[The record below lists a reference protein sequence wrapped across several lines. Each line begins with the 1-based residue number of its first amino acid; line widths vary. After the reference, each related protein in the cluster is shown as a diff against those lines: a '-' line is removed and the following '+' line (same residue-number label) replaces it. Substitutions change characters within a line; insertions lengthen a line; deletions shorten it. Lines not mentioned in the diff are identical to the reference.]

1 MYIKAYLAELDNN
14 FEIKDIL
21 DESDYIEGTNLD
33 IRNLTVYTY
42 YEINNTVYSLIFELD
57 EESLKSGIK
66 LEYLKEKTNKKLE
79 LKEYNGKR
87 YFVDITDETEKNK
100 KDYATAGYKTI
111 NVIDSNGIIIEAIDI
126 KVLSSSLKYHDYLD
140 MINDLIKIKKNIIY
154 DEDKKVY
161 VGINKNTFEDQEEY
175 IREVEKIYK
184 LAKRIFDNPKMGLKK
199 KFASENINNIKKF
212 SPKTIMKKELYPFKT
227 TYTVEKIEDD
237 INIYE
242 NRIIK
247 YSLERIL
254 YKLSNLNNDNE
265 RYINHEENKIKTL
278 KSKFSNKEIER
289 YLKII
294 SKEKEKNR
302 NLKELEF
309 NIVINTDDKGEKEE
323 NVGNIEYNKFK
334 GKFVLKRESFKLF
347 EKDKIFFENNI
358 NEGTRI
364 VEHNGESIVNNIY
377 KTRYFSFI
385 YETDEIKKIKYVYD
399 ALMNNKGVL
408 KFKIYGDIEASRNKN
423 NHDIVKI
430 IFKDIKSIS
439 RVNKFNK
446 FEKIMPENDID
457 DLIFMISKMDVSLI
471 NMDYIHSVFRK
482 EDTFFKE
489 REKIENI
496 KILELQDKIKK
507 LLSKDEIKRI
517 KRKRDF
523 LRESQIFNSNPNY
536 NKIFRALKKLDRNT
550 NFLSEPTAE
559 KYFLKTSPYIYEF
572 WCYYKMIDI
581 LVNDI
586 RWEIVAGD
594 DIKEAI
600 SRVLENKGVNESLRV
615 ITLKHKI
622 KKETIYLSVSY
633 EKRTKDRKNPDYTFE
648 FYHYV
653 DDKKESLGIVYLD
666 AKYRDYKKQV
676 EGLFYKDIENVAI
689 DKYYLNNR
697 EETLASFIIHN
708 HNDDKYVTYG
718 GCDIWKETPVEY
730 KEYSKDINIQGYSEV
745 NHRFGSF
752 YMVPSNV
759 DNFRKFMLMI
769 LEYKLG
775 YYDVCWC
782 CGEYK
787 NVLVEEAFTRSNY
800 KKTYYKCKNCGEF
813 WTKSHCSNNINSTKG
828 KNHTIVKHLDNYH
841 YDKNDGKWFVVCP
854 VCFDC

>member
-334 GKFVLKRESFKLF
+334 GKFVLK
-347 EKDKIFFENNI
+347 
-358 NEGTRI
+358 
-364 VEHNGESIVNNIY
+364 
-377 KTRYFSFI
+377 
-385 YETDEIKKIKYVYD
+385 
-399 ALMNNKGVL
+399 
-408 KFKIYGDIEASRNKN
+408 
-423 NHDIVKI
+423 
-430 IFKDIKSIS
+430 
-439 RVNKFNK
+439 
-446 FEKIMPENDID
+446 
-457 DLIFMISKMDVSLI
+457 
-471 NMDYIHSVFRK
+471 
-482 EDTFFKE
+482 
-489 REKIENI
+489 
-496 KILELQDKIKK
+496 
-507 LLSKDEIKRI
+507 KRI
-517 KRKRDF
+517 
-523 LRESQIFNSNPNY
+523 I
-536 NKIFRALKKLDRNT
+536 
-550 NFLSEPTAE
+550 
-559 KYFLKTSPYIYEF
+559 
-572 WCYYKMIDI
+572 
-581 LVNDI
+581 
-586 RWEIVAGD
+586 
-594 DIKEAI
+594 
-600 SRVLENKGVNESLRV
+600 
-615 ITLKHKI
+615 
-622 KKETIYLSVSY
+622 
-633 EKRTKDRKNPDYTFE
+633 
-648 FYHYV
+648 
-653 DDKKESLGIVYLD
+653 
-666 AKYRDYKKQV
+666 
-676 EGLFYKDIENVAI
+676 
-689 DKYYLNNR
+689 
-697 EETLASFIIHN
+697 
-708 HNDDKYVTYG
+708 
-718 GCDIWKETPVEY
+718 
-730 KEYSKDINIQGYSEV
+730 
-745 NHRFGSF
+745 
-752 YMVPSNV
+752 
-759 DNFRKFMLMI
+759 
-769 LEYKLG
+769 
-775 YYDVCWC
+775 
-782 CGEYK
+782 
-787 NVLVEEAFTRSNY
+787 
-800 KKTYYKCKNCGEF
+800 
-813 WTKSHCSNNINSTKG
+813 
-828 KNHTIVKHLDNYH
+828 
-841 YDKNDGKWFVVCP
+841 
-854 VCFDC
+854 